1 MFYYPYIKNRITF
14 SFFKE
19 LSQTGLIQ
27 NENPIKIILKFG
39 IDYWII
45 IPIIWIILYAL
56 KYLARKTRLNTEN
69 IQINTVYIITSLI
82 IGILLYTL
90 TVFGL
95 RGSFIYKNRPIT
107 ISNAGK
113 YAKKPS
119 QIPLIINTPFS
130 LIRTAHIKELSKK
143 EYYKTNEVNKYYNAT
158 KSFTSSQ
165 INKKNIVLIIL
176 ESMAT
181 EYYGIYNNI
190 EKTYTPFLDSLIS
203 KSFTADYTFSNG
215 IKSIDAMPAILAS
228 IPTTQFH
235 FSLSKYA
242 TNNIQ
247 GIGNLL
253 KEIGYSTSFF
263 HGAPNG
269 SMGFESMANICG
281 INNFYGMDDYPNRKD
296 YDGIW
301 GIWDDKFFSFFAD
314 KLNEFKEPFFSGIFT
329 CSSHHPYKLPK
340 EYHNQF
346 NKGKH
351 PMHECVQ
358 YTDYAL
364 QKFFNRIKKE
374 EWYKNTLFVITAD
387 HTNISFQKKYKTSLG
402 IFRVPIIFFDPNNII
417 AKKSKI
423 IMQHTDIMPS
433 ILGYINYNKPVIAF
447 GNNVFKDSLANF
459 AINYHNDYQLI
470 INEKLVIY
478 NEDIDKIQYIY
489 EFKNDPLLK
498 KNIVQNINFLE
509 KQYYRNKIRA
519 FIQNYNNRMINNNLT
534 YED

>member
-1 MFYYPYIKNRITF
+1 
-14 SFFKE
+14 
-19 LSQTGLIQ
+19 
-27 NENPIKIILKFG
+27 
-39 IDYWII
+39 
-45 IPIIWIILYAL
+45 
-56 KYLARKTRLNTEN
+56 
-69 IQINTVYIITSLI
+69 
-82 IGILLYTL
+82 
-90 TVFGL
+90 
-95 RGSFIYKNRPIT
+95 
-107 ISNAGK
+107 
-113 YAKKPS
+113 
-119 QIPLIINTPFS
+119 
-130 LIRTAHIKELSKK
+130 
-143 EYYKTNEVNKYYNAT
+143 
-158 KSFTSSQ
+158 
-165 INKKNIVLIIL
+165 
-176 ESMAT
+176 
-181 EYYGIYNNI
+181 
-190 EKTYTPFLDSLIS
+190 
-203 KSFTADYTFSNG
+203 
-215 IKSIDAMPAILAS
+215 
-228 IPTTQFH
+228 
-235 FSLSKYA
+235 
-242 TNNIQ
+242 
-247 GIGNLL
+247 
-253 KEIGYSTSFF
+253 
-263 HGAPNG
+263 
-269 SMGFESMANICG
+269 
-281 INNFYGMDDYPNRKD
+281 
-296 YDGIW
+296 
-301 GIWDDKFFSFFAD
+301 
-314 KLNEFKEPFFSGIFT
+314 
-329 CSSHHPYKLPK
+329 
-340 EYHNQF
+340 
-346 NKGKH
+346 
-351 PMHECVQ
+351 MHECVQ